1 MIKEIVIQTR
11 TDNDYLLEHEIYMHE
26 SGSKTL
32 VVLFPGGNYTCE
44 RPLLHYMRKS
54 AIENGFDV
62 LCMDYGTA
70 FKHLEFGD
78 TLFDTMAY
86 ELKKTV
92 INRLN
97 EGSYTRM
104 VLASKSLGTVVAGML
119 SLEIEGYKIENI
131 FLTPIERTIEYMNEH
146 KNLVVTGTMDSLF
159 PKENYDRV
167 NRKNNQLMII
177 EDANHAL
184 EIRNDLAGT
193 INVHRDVL
201 LACDEFMK

>member
-1 MIKEIVIQTR
+1 M
-11 TDNDYLLEHEIYMHE
+11 
-26 SGSKTL
+26 S
-32 VVLFPGGNYTCE
+32 
-44 RPLLHYMRKS
+44 
-54 AIENGFDV
+54 
-62 LCMDYGTA
+62 
-70 FKHLEFGD
+70 
-78 TLFDTMAY
+78 
-86 ELKKTV
+86 LKKTV

-104 VLASKSLGTVVAGML
+104 ILASKSLGTVVAGML
-119 SLEIEGYKIENI
+119 SREIEGYNIENI

-146 KNLVVTGTMDSLF
+146 NNLVVTGTMDSLF
-159 PKENYDRV
+159 LKENYDRV
-167 NRKNNQLMII
+167 NRQNNQLMII